1 MIVVGTTIPF
11 WAMDNPEHCEAWL
24 AHAEAMQADQDVIHF
39 AALEHDARGPEVFC
53 DLRQRL
59 KELGGASWTFSLDTG
74 DTSISQ
80 GNRDKRIVMGHA
92 LMQDFAMESGASHL
106 LFVGA
111 DSTPPPDALPKLL
124 EVDWPIVGGVI
135 RAYNLTGPLVTH
147 HPLTGVAFPF
157 EVREHLAT
165 SSFVLLD
172 RALFSRVRARW
183 DLVAGLTDDPCLH
196 HDALDLGFQ
205 TLIRRDCVA
214 RHYPE
219 QVVAVERRGHDMSYV
234 GAEAISAA
242 QSTPSVR

>member
-1 MIVVGTTIPF
+1 MIVIGTTIPF
-11 WAMDNPEHCEAWL
+11 WAMDNPEHSEAWL
-24 AHAEAMQADQDVIHF
+24 ATAEETQATQEVTYF
-39 AALEHDARGPEVFC
+39 AALEHDARGPDVFC

-59 KELGGASWTFSLDTG
+59 EELGGASWTFSLDTG

-92 LMQDFAMESGASHL
+92 LMEDFAMESGASHL

-111 DSTPPPDALPKLL
+111 DSTPPPDALTKLL

-135 RAYNLTGPLVTH
+135 PAYNLDGPIVTH
-147 HPLTGVAFPF
+147 HPRTGAAFPF
-157 EVREHLAT
+157 EVRSHMAT
-165 SSFVLLD
+165 SSFVLVD
-172 RALFSRVRARW
+172 RALFSRIRARW
-183 DLVAGLTDDPCLH
+183 DLVAGLTDDPCLY

-219 QVVAVERRGHDMSYV
+219 HVVAVERRGHDMSYV
-234 GAEAISAA
+234 SALSRSA
-242 QSTPSVR
+242 K